1 MEIMS
6 LIIMRSLERIVAIG
20 IGCIFV
26 YLGYRLFIKV
36 PTKEDSEG
44 KFTLPRGW
52 GIHLTRV
59 GPGVFFALF
68 GTAIV
73 VMSFLKP
80 ISYKEYKEDLAT
92 VTTEVTDI
100 VAKEIV
106 EYLGVTS
113 GNFLN
118 ISEQERQ
125 RQRNLRQRDIAV
137 LNDLPDQL
145 SPNLDARRRTDIKL
159 AIPRIKLAIMETVW
173 DEAYWGDYNQF
184 KVWVLGGA
192 MGTPPDNPKEAFL
205 YFNLKKGG
213 QSK

>member
-1 MEIMS
+1 MEIVS

-20 IGCIFV
+20 VGCIFV

-73 VMSFLKP
+73 VASFLNP
-80 ISYKEYKEDLAT
+80 ISYEEEIEANINGLTRKRLAVRGAT
-92 VTTEVTDI
+92 PEFNLDVT
-100 VAKEIV
+100 K
-106 EYLGVTS
+106 Y
-113 GNFLN
+113 
-118 ISEQERQ
+118 ERQ
-125 RQRNLRQRDIAV
+125 AQRNLRQRDIAV

-173 DEAYWGDYNQF
+173 DEEYWGSYSQF

-192 MGTPPDNPKEAFL
+192 MGTPPDNPKEAVL
-205 YFNLKKGG
+205 YFNLKKGD